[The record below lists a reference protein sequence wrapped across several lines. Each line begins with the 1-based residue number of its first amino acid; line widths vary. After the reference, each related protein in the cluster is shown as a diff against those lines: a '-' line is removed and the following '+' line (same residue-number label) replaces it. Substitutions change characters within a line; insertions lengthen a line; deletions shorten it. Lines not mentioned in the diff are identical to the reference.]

1 MWMRTMRPSLL
12 QRSHG
17 PSETED
23 KGQKENKT
31 QKVIDYQVTPPFPL
45 FCKSSTVTIQEVVV
59 SVHAGRTTTSEQIAR
74 FRNIAR

>member
-31 QKVIDYQVTPPFPL
+31 QKVIDYQKFPPFSL
-45 FCKSSTVTIQEVVV
+45 FHFSANQAQSQSKK
-59 SVHAGRTTTSEQIAR
+59 
-74 FRNIAR
+74 